1 MQPKSTDTPEPQ
13 PTPRPKTGAACQ
25 LPPPTFGTRVNAVSA
40 ATKSGFRRYPREILG
55 SIRRAIVTESYNP
68 VVLTHDPLIA
78 APLAASWLGHASI
91 LIHHAGKTI
100 LTDPVF
106 SHRIGVNLGVYTL
119 GVQRRL
125 PSVDIRSL
133 PPIDLILLSH
143 AHFDHLDRPT
153 LRSLSN
159 PATTIVTA
167 RNTTPLIPSGF
178 GRIIELD
185 WGASVRLDSLTIHAI
200 PTRHWGARTIWDRH
214 RGHNAYLLED
224 SNHKVLFAGD
234 TALSDTFR
242 GVGGTDLSIFGIGAY
257 DPWIAKHA
265 SPEQV
270 WEMNADAGGKFLLP
284 MHHSTFELSDEP
296 FEEPLQRLIAA
307 AGNDQHRIIGRDF
320 ASIWTM
326 PSVSQD

>member
-1 MQPKSTDTPEPQ
+1 MPPIHTDPSHRPAASAPTPLPPLPTAGQEPAQPKVIST
-13 PTPRPKTGAACQ
+13 AAMAMA
-25 LPPPTFGTRVNAVSA
+25 R
-40 ATKSGFRRYPREILG
+40 SGFRRYPREIMG
-55 SIRRAIVTESYNP
+55 SIRRAIAAHAVEP
-68 VVLTHDPLIA
+68 MLVAHEPLLA
-78 APLAASWLGHASI
+78 SPLAASWLGHASI
-91 LIHHAGKTI
+91 LIRHAGKTI

-106 SHRIGVNLGVYTL
+106 SQRIGVNVGIYTF

-125 PSVDIRSL
+125 PTINLAAL

-153 LRSLSN
+153 LRALAN
-159 PATTIVTA
+159 PNTTIVTA
-167 RNTTPLIPSGF
+167 RNTTPLIPKGF
-178 GRIIELD
+178 GPIIELD
-185 WGASVRLDSLTIHAI
+185 WGKSVRLETLTIHAV

-224 SNHKVLFAGD
+224 ANHKVLFAGD

-242 GVGGTDLSIFGIGAY
+242 GIGGTDLSIFGIGAY

-270 WEMNADAGGKFLLP
+270 WEMNDDAGGKFLMP

-296 FEEPLQRLIAA
+296 FGEPLERLLRIA
-307 AGNDQHRIIGRDF
+307 GDHQDRVIGRDF
-320 ASIWTM
+320 ASIWTK
-326 PSVSQD
+326 P